1 MARLAGADARNL
13 QRNISRRGSE
23 YSVDS
28 DLITGAF
35 HLCIDGILNALCVL
49 ILRLYSSQY
58 DRTAENG
65 DENQNS
71 QDKQRE
77 RIILHEAND

>member
-1 MARLAGADARNL
+1 MLYNAD
-13 QRNISRRGSE
+13 G
-23 YSVDS
+23 
-28 DLITGAF
+28 
-35 HLCIDGILNALCVL
+35 CIDVLLAL
-49 ILRLYSSQY
+49 IFRLYSSQY